1 MKDMEMK
8 LGQLLKCEYG
18 EMTIRREGQDY
29 VVESP
34 AHWSFWYRA
43 RLMEASGMPVE
54 KEIGFFDPFEL
65 KEDGDAYILTG
76 HISDLDYEDEEDVQL
91 RFADAETNF
100 GNLRLEPVVRYGRPW
115 QCLADCGRELLHKA
129 QMAGELL
136 NDRERAILP
145 MLRELGMVT
154 GYGSDEEVIGF
165 DHLRVR
171 FTAELHPYLD
181 QMERS
186 AKNWKKYRKSADQLL
201 NRLNRIEYL
210 PLWKKIR
217 DEIADTQ
224 TDYTASTQVS
234 PEVVRKIEAGLH
246 SRGYRGCY
254 PEFVKTGTIEQSRE
268 MRSHDTCKWVRKGTP
283 GVFHI
288 RVVELNMGQLQF
300 LCGTELLTDGE
311 QSLGFDSCGFDAKG
325 GCFLRDVTWTEGDD
339 LDRRLLLAAKK
350 AELRKLTR
358 QEKDFGELLWPLFL
372 IAVLGFGGFTA
383 VCMTIGMALVAG
395 LVSLLFGGADA
406 MWNVLTILP
415 YGKVFWFTLVTV
427 GGTLGALIL
436 LNLDE

>member
-1 MKDMEMK
+1 MKDMELK
-8 LGQLLKCEYG
+8 LDQLLKCEYG

-43 RLMEASGMPVE
+43 RLVDASGMPVE
-54 KEIGFFDPFEL
+54 KEIGFFDPYEL
-65 KEDGDAYILTG
+65 KEEVDGYMLTG
-76 HISDLDYEDEEDVQL
+76 QVSDLDYENEADVQL
-91 RFADAETNF
+91 RFSDAETTF

-129 QMAGELL
+129 EMAEELL

-154 GYGSDEEVIGF
+154 GYGSDEDISGF
-165 DHLRVR
+165 DHLRAR
-171 FTAELHPYLD
+171 FTPELHPYLD

-186 AKNWKKYRKSADQLL
+186 KKNWKKYRKSADQLL

-217 DEIADTQ
+217 DEIAATQ
-224 TDYTASTQVS
+224 TEYPASVQVS
-234 PEVVRKIEAGLH
+234 PEVVRKNEAWLH
-246 SRGYRGCY
+246 SRGYSGCY
-254 PEFVKTGTIEQSRE
+254 PEFVRTGTIERSRLLK
-268 MRSHDTCKWVRKGTP
+268 SHGTYRWVRKGTP
-283 GVFHI
+283 AVFHI
-288 RVVELNMGQLQF
+288 RVLELNMGQLQF
-300 LCGTELLTDGE
+300 LCGTELLPDGE
-311 QSLGFDSCGFDAKG
+311 QRLGFDSCGFDAKG

-339 LDRRLLLAAKK
+339 LDCKLHLAAKK

-358 QEKDFGELLWPLFL
+358 QEKVFGELLWPLFL
-372 IAVLGFGGFTA
+372 VALLGFGGFFA
-383 VCMTIGMALVAG
+383 FVFTIGMALVVG

-406 MWNVLTILP
+406 VWNVLIGLP
-415 YGKVFWFTLVTV
+415 YGKVFWFTLATV
-427 GGTLGALIL
+427 GGTLGALLL

>member
-1 MKDMEMK
+1 MKDMEQK
-8 LGQLLKCEYG
+8 LDQLLKCEYG

-43 RLMEASGMPVE
+43 RLIEASGMPGE
-54 KEIGFFDPFEL
+54 KKIGFFDPYEL
-65 KEDGDAYILTG
+65 KEDGDSYILTG
-76 HISDLDYEDEEDVQL
+76 QISDLDYENEEDVQL
-91 RFADAETNF
+91 RFSDAETTF

-129 QMAGELL
+129 EMAGELL

-154 GYGSDEEVIGF
+154 GYGSDEDISGF
-165 DHLRVR
+165 DHLRAR
-171 FTAELHPYLD
+171 FTPELHPYLD

-201 NRLNRIEYL
+201 NRLNRVDYL

-217 DEIADTQ
+217 DGIAATQ
-224 TDYTASTQVS
+224 TDYPVS
-234 PEVVRKIEAGLH
+234 SHVDPEEVRRIEEGLH
-246 SRGYRGCY
+246 SRGYSGSY
-254 PEFVKTGTIEQSRE
+254 PEFVKTGPIERSRVVK
-268 MRSHDTCKWVRKGTP
+268 SHETCRWVRKGTP

-300 LCGTELLTDGE
+300 LCGTELLADGE

-339 LDRRLLLAAKK
+339 LDRKLHLAAKK
-350 AELRKLTR
+350 AELRRLTR
-358 QEKDFGELLWPLFL
+358 QEKDFGELLWPLFFVAL
-372 IAVLGFGGFTA
+372 LGFGGFA
-383 VCMTIGMALVAG
+383 AFCVTIGMALVAG

-406 MWNVLTILP
+406 VWNVLSALP
-415 YGKVFWFTLVTV
+415 YGKVFWFTLATV
-427 GGTLGALIL
+427 GGTLGAMLL

>member
-1 MKDMEMK
+1 MKDMEQK
-8 LGQLLKCEYG
+8 LDQLLKCEYG

-43 RLMEASGMPVE
+43 RLIDASGMPGE
-54 KEIGFFDPFEL
+54 KEIGFFDPYEL
-65 KEDGDAYILTG
+65 KDEVDGYILTG
-76 HISDLDYEDEEDVQL
+76 QISDLDYENEEDVQL
-91 RFADAETNF
+91 RFSDAVTTF

-115 QCLADCGRELLHKA
+115 QCLSDCGRELLHKA

-154 GYGSDEEVIGF
+154 GYGSDEDISGF
-165 DHLRVR
+165 FHLRAR
-171 FTAELHPYLD
+171 FTPELHPYLD

-186 AKNWKKYRKSADQLL
+186 AKNWKKYQKYADKLL
-201 NRLNRIEYL
+201 NRLNRVEYL

-224 TDYTASTQVS
+224 KDYPVS
-234 PEVVRKIEAGLH
+234 AQLSSEVIRRIEEGLH
-246 SRGYRGCY
+246 SRGYSGSY
-254 PEFVKTGTIEQSRE
+254 PEFVKAGTIERSRVLK
-268 MRSHDTCKWVRKGTP
+268 SHGACRWVRKGTSA
-283 GVFHI
+283 VFHI

-300 LCGTELLTDGE
+300 LWGTELLAEGA

-325 GCFLRDVTWTEGDD
+325 RRFLRDVTWTEGDD
-339 LDRRLLLAAKK
+339 LDRKLHLAAKK

-358 QEKDFGELLWPLFL
+358 QDKDFGELHWPLFL
-372 IAVLGFGGFTA
+372 VALLGFGGFA
-383 VCMTIGMALVAG
+383 AFCMTVGMALVAG

-406 MWNVLTILP
+406 LWNVLSALP
-415 YGKVFWFTLVTV
+415 YGKVFGFTLATV
-427 GGTLGALIL
+427 GGTLGAMLL

>member
-1 MKDMEMK
+1 MKYMEQK
-8 LGQLLKCEYG
+8 LDQLLKCEYG
-18 EMTIRREGQDY
+18 EMTIRQQGRDY

-43 RLMEASGMPVE
+43 RLIDASGMPGE
-54 KEIGFFDPFEL
+54 KEIGFFDPYEL
-65 KEDGDAYILTG
+65 KEDGNFHILTG
-76 HISDLDYEDEEDVQL
+76 QVSDLDYENEEDVRL
-91 RFADAETNF
+91 RFSDAETTF

-129 QMAGELL
+129 QMAEALL

-154 GYGSDEEVIGF
+154 GYGSDEAISGF
-165 DHLRVR
+165 DHLRAR
-171 FTAELHPYLD
+171 FTPELHPYLD

-186 AKNWKKYRKSADQLL
+186 KKNWKKYRKSADQLL

-224 TDYTASTQVS
+224 TEYPASTQVL

-246 SRGYRGCY
+246 SRGYSGCY
-254 PEFVKTGTIEQSRE
+254 PEFVKMGTIERSRE

-283 GVFHI
+283 AVFHI

-300 LCGTELLTDGE
+300 LCGTELLADGE

-325 GCFLRDVTWTEGDD
+325 RRFLRDVTWTEGDD
-339 LDRRLLLAAKK
+339 LDRRLHLAAKK

-358 QEKDFGELLWPLFL
+358 QEKDFGELVWPLFL

-406 MWNVLTILP
+406 LWSVLSALP

>member
-1 MKDMEMK
+1 MKDMEQK

-43 RLMEASGMPVE
+43 RLVEASGMPVE
-54 KEIGFFDPFEL
+54 KEIGFFDPYEL
-65 KEDGDAYILTG
+65 KEDVDAYILTG
-76 HISDLDYEDEEDVQL
+76 HISDLDYENEEDVQL
-91 RFADAETNF
+91 RFSDAEMTL
-100 GNLRLEPVVRYGRPW
+100 GNLRLEPIDRYGRPW

-154 GYGSDEEVIGF
+154 GHGSDEEVIGF
-165 DHLRVR
+165 DHLRAR
-171 FTAELHPYLD
+171 FTPELHPYLD
-181 QMERS
+181 RMERS
-186 AKNWKKYRKSADQLL
+186 IKNWKKYRKYADQLL
-201 NRLNRIEYL
+201 NRLNRVEYL

-224 TDYTASTQVS
+224 TDYPVS
-234 PEVVRKIEAGLH
+234 SHVYPEVVRRIEEGFH
-246 SRGYRGCY
+246 SRGYSGSY
-254 PEFVKTGTIEQSRE
+254 PEFVRTGTIERSRE

-283 GVFHI
+283 AVFRI

-300 LCGTELLTDGE
+300 LCGTELLPDGE
-311 QSLGFDSCGFDAKG
+311 QSLGFDSCGFDAG
-325 GCFLRDVTWTEGDD
+325 GRRFLRDVTWTEGDD
-339 LDRRLLLAAKK
+339 LDRKLHLAAKK

-358 QEKDFGELLWPLFL
+358 QEKDFGELVWPLFFVAL
-372 IAVLGFGGFTA
+372 LGFGGFAA
-383 VCMTIGMALVAG
+383 VCMTVGMALVAG

-406 MWNVLTILP
+406 LWSVLTVLP
-415 YGKVFWFTLVTV
+415 YGKVFWFTLATV
-427 GGTLGALIL
+427 GGTLGALVL

>member
-8 LGQLLKCEYG
+8 LDQLLKCEYG
-18 EMTIRREGQDY
+18 EMTIRREGRDY

-43 RLMEASGMPVE
+43 RLIDASGMPGE
-54 KEIGFFDPFEL
+54 KEIGFFDPYEL
-65 KEDGDAYILTG
+65 KVDGDASILTG
-76 HISDLDYEDEEDVQL
+76 HISDLDYENEEDVQL
-91 RFADAETNF
+91 RFSDAETTF

-129 QMAGELL
+129 GMAGELL

-145 MLRELGMVT
+145 MLRELCMLT
-154 GYGSDEEVIGF
+154 GHGSDEEVIGF
-165 DHLRVR
+165 DHLRAR

-186 AKNWKKYRKSADQLL
+186 IKNWKKYRKSADQLL

-288 RVVELNMGQLQF
+288 RVLELNMGQLQF

-325 GCFLRDVTWTEGDD
+325 RCFLRDVTWTEGDD
-339 LDRRLLLAAKK
+339 LDRRLHLAAKK

-372 IAVLGFGGFTA
+372 IAVLGFGGFAA

>member
-1 MKDMEMK
+1 MKDMEQK
-8 LGQLLKCEYG
+8 LDRLLKCEYG

-43 RLMEASGMPVE
+43 RLIDASGMPGE
-54 KEIGFFDPFEL
+54 KKVGFFDPYEL
-65 KEDGDAYILTG
+65 KDEVDGYMLTG
-76 HISDLDYEDEEDVQL
+76 QVSDLDYENEEDVQL
-91 RFADAETNF
+91 RFSDAETTF
-100 GNLRLEPVVRYGRPW
+100 GNLRLEPIDRYGRPW

-129 QMAGELL
+129 EMAEELL

-154 GYGSDEEVIGF
+154 GYGSDEDISGF
-165 DHLRVR
+165 NHLRAR
-171 FTAELHPYLD
+171 FTPELHRYLD

-186 AKNWKKYRKSADQLL
+186 KKNWKKYRKSADQLL

-224 TDYTASTQVS
+224 TEYPASVQVS

-246 SRGYRGCY
+246 SRGYCGSY
-254 PEFVKTGTIEQSRE
+254 PEFVKMGTIERSRLLK
-268 MRSHDTCKWVRKGTP
+268 SHGTYRWVRKGTP
-283 GVFHI
+283 AVFHI

-300 LCGTELLTDGE
+300 LCGAELLAEGE
-311 QSLGFDSCGFDAKG
+311 QSLSFDSCGFDARG
-325 GCFLRDVTWTEGDD
+325 RRFLRDVTWTEGDD
-339 LDRRLLLAAKK
+339 LDRKLHLAAKK

-358 QEKDFGELLWPLFL
+358 QEKDFGELVWPLFL
-372 IAVLGFGGFTA
+372 VAVLGCGGFAA
-383 VCMTIGMALVAG
+383 VCMTVGLALVAG
-395 LVSLLFGGADA
+395 LVLLLFGGADA
-406 MWNVLTILP
+406 MWNVLTVLP

>member
-1 MKDMEMK
+1 
-8 LGQLLKCEYG
+8 
-18 EMTIRREGQDY
+18 MTIRREGRDY

-54 KEIGFFDPFEL
+54 KEIGFFDPYEL
-65 KEDGDAYILTG
+65 KEDGNFHILTG

-129 QMAGELL
+129 EMAEDLL
-136 NDRERAILP
+136 NDQERAILP

-154 GYGSDEEVIGF
+154 GHGSDEEVIGF

-210 PLWKKIR
+210 PLWKMIR
-217 DEIADTQ
+217 DEIAATQ
-224 TDYTASTQVS
+224 TDYPVS
-234 PEVVRKIEAGLH
+234 SHVDPEVVRRIEEELH
-246 SRGYRGCY
+246 NRGYCGSY
-254 PEFVKTGTIEQSRE
+254 PEFVKSGNIERSRE

-311 QSLGFDSCGFDAKG
+311 QSRGFDSCGFDAKG

-339 LDRRLLLAAKK
+339 LDRRLHLAAKK

-372 IAVLGFGGFTA
+372 IAVLGFGGFA
-383 VCMTIGMALVAG
+383 AFCMTVGMALVAG

-415 YGKVFWFTLVTV
+415 YGKVFWFTLVIV

>member
-1 MKDMEMK
+1 MKDMEQK

-43 RLMEASGMPVE
+43 RLMEPSGMPVE
-54 KEIGFFDPFEL
+54 KEIGFFDPYEL
-65 KEDGDAYILTG
+65 KEDVDAYILTG
-76 HISDLDYEDEEDVQL
+76 HISDLDYENVEDVQL
-91 RFADAETNF
+91 RFSDAETTF
-100 GNLRLEPVVRYGRPW
+100 GNLRLEPIDRYGRPW

-154 GYGSDEEVIGF
+154 GYGSDEEISGF
-165 DHLRVR
+165 DLLRAR
-171 FTAELHPYLD
+171 FTPELHPYLD

-186 AKNWKKYRKSADQLL
+186 IKNWKKYRKYADQLL
-201 NRLNRIEYL
+201 NRLNRVEYL

-224 TDYTASTQVS
+224 TDYPVS
-234 PEVVRKIEAGLH
+234 SHVDPEVVRRIEEGFH
-246 SRGYRGCY
+246 SRGYSGSY

-358 QEKDFGELLWPLFL
+358 QEKDFGELVWPLFL
-372 IAVLGFGGFTA
+372 IAVLGFGGFA
-383 VCMTIGMALVAG
+383 AICMTVGMALVAG

-406 MWNVLTILP
+406 MWNVLTVLP
-415 YGKVFWFTLVTV
+415 YGKVFWFTLATV
-427 GGTLGALIL
+427 GGTLGALVL